1 MTKRVQLALSLSVLA
16 TLSLVPPSALRAAKR
31 HASRAVQSAALDQTP
46 LTPGQIRELITRTIE
61 NQHRD
66 DTALDSFERV
76 EHQVTRAGKP
86 SNLATD
92 DRTFRVVPTGS
103 GTLHLLAAQ
112 NGVPVAPA
120 FYQRQLRQ
128 WEGILEVAVHSQ
140 DPREVAVVAKQQ
152 KRRKERARF
161 VDAVPNAYQITWLAR
176 EFRDGRVVEK
186 LQLDPN
192 PNYLPRGDTTDLL
205 THARAI
211 VWIDPQAGQV
221 VCVDA
226 TIIRDISVGA
236 GVLGKIYRGGHFHM
250 EQAPAAPDLWEPT
263 LYQYDISGRKFL
275 FSFVIHEATSSSHYV
290 QFGTPDQALVEARD
304 DLAHCCSTLK
314 DPL

>member
-1 MTKRVQLALSLSVLA
+1 MTKRVQLALSLSVFA
-16 TLSLVPPSALRAAKR
+16 SLCLVLPAHLHAAKQQ
-31 HASRAVQSAALDQTP
+31 AAAAQSAAPDQTP
-46 LTPGQIRELITRTIE
+46 LTLDQIRDLITRTIE

-66 DTALDSFERV
+66 DDALDSFERV

-86 SNLATD
+86 SNLGTD

-103 GTLHLLAAQ
+103 GTLRLLTAQ
-112 NGVPVAPA
+112 NGIAVAPA

-128 WEGILEVAVHSQ
+128 WEGVLEVAVHSN
-140 DPREVAVVAKQQ
+140 DPREMAVAAKQQ

-176 EFRDGRVVEK
+176 EIRDGRVVEK

-192 PNYLPRGDTTDLL
+192 PNYVPRGDITDWL

-211 VWIDPQAGQV
+211 IWIDPQAAQV

-236 GVLGKIYRGGHFHM
+236 GMLGKIYHGGRFYM
-250 EQAPAAPDLWEPT
+250 EQAPVAPDLWEPT

-275 FSFVIHEATSSSHYV
+275 FSFAIHEATSSSHYL
-290 QFGTPDQALVEARD
+290 QFGTPDQALAEARD
-304 DLAHCCSTLK
+304 DLAHCCTTVK
-314 DPL
+314 DP